1 MLDLS
6 NTHKGTKS
14 RKVADKVKCIQMLSQ
29 SISRGFIANILSIT
43 QKKIAVWKQ
52 EFEQSKNVIS
62 YVQHEHKGF
71 KGYLDEIKKNS

>member
-6 NTHKGTKS
+6 DIHKDAKL
-14 RKVADKVKCIQMLSQ
+14 RKVADKVKYIQMLSQ
-29 SISRGFIANILSIT
+29 GISRSFVAKILSIT
-43 QKKIAVWKQ
+43 QKTVTVWKQ

-62 YVQHEHKGF
+62 YVQHERKGS